1 MGCFLQRLEK
11 EQGPHEGQLLGIYP
25 LEVWRQL
32 MDATINNIFYKTFK
46 KDRTD
51 SDFIANE
58 VLSKYHVSYPNTN
71 VLYQ

>member
-1 MGCFLQRLEK
+1 
-11 EQGPHEGQLLGIYP
+11 
-25 LEVWRQL
+25 
-32 MDATINNIFYKTFK
+32 MDATINNIFYKIFK